1 MSDLIVI
8 NNLTKKFKNNIILNN
23 VNLKIESNKITT
35 IYGRSGSGKSTLL
48 NIIGLLEKKSE
59 GDIFLFGKKAPKV
72 GSKSAQKYLRYHIS
86 YLFQNYALLK
96 DKSIDQ
102 NLDLV
107 NFNKTSKKFIQ
118 RKKSIIQELQI
129 KQPLNAQVGTLSGG
143 EQQRVAMARM
153 LLKPGEVILCD
164 EPTGSLD
171 PDNRDKV
178 FKVLEYAKSKGKTI
192 LIVSRDPYIIKHSD
206 VSYNIMDLMSGK

>member
-35 IYGRSGSGKSTLL
+35 IYGKSGSGKSTLL

-72 GSKSAQKYLRYHIS
+72 GSRFAQKYLRCHIS

-107 NFNKTSKKFIQ
+107 NFDKASKKFIQ
-118 RKKSIIQELQI
+118 QKRFIIQELQI
-129 KQPLNAQVGTLSGG
+129 KKPLNTQVGTLSGG

-153 LLKPGEVILCD
+153 LLKPGELILCD

-171 PDNRDKV
+171 PDNRDNV

-192 LIVSRDPYIIKHSD
+192 LIVSHDPYIISHSD
-206 VSYNIMDLMSGK
+206 VSYDIMDLMSGK

>member
-8 NNLTKKFKNNIILNN
+8 NNLIKKFKNNIILNN

-35 IYGRSGSGKSTLL
+35 IYGKSGSGKSTLL

-72 GSKSAQKYLRYHIS
+72 GSRFAQKYLRCHIS

-107 NFNKTSKKFIQ
+107 NFDKASKKFIQ
-118 RKKSIIQELQI
+118 QKRFIIQELQI
-129 KQPLNAQVGTLSGG
+129 KKPLNTQVGTLSGG

-153 LLKPGEVILCD
+153 LLKPGELILCD

-171 PDNRDKV
+171 PDNRDNV

-192 LIVSRDPYIIKHSD
+192 LIVSHDPYIISHSD
-206 VSYNIMDLMSGK
+206 VSYDIMDLMSGK

>member
-35 IYGRSGSGKSTLL
+35 IYGKSGSGKSTLL
-48 NIIGLLEKKSE
+48 NIIGLLEKKSG

-72 GSKSAQKYLRYHIS
+72 GSRFAQKYLRCHIS

-107 NFNKTSKKFIQ
+107 NFDKASKKFIQ
-118 RKKSIIQELQI
+118 QKRFIIQELQI
-129 KQPLNAQVGTLSGG
+129 KKPLNTQVGTLSGG

-153 LLKPGEVILCD
+153 LLKPGELILCD

-171 PDNRDKV
+171 PDNRDNV

-192 LIVSRDPYIIKHSD
+192 LIVSHDPYIISHSD
-206 VSYNIMDLMSGK
+206 VSYDIMDLMSGK